1 MKKLITISIICLLYT
16 ATVYAEQDSTVTL
29 KDLEIPNSPGFI
41 LLDKTPTSIERPNSS
56 KAFML
61 SVVNSFSENKGF
73 PQNYAVEFTPFWFLK
88 HPDMTFLKYVGYNKI
103 KDRQMIFNNIK
114 KGSFSFAYI
123 TTTDSVTKNQ
133 VNNLSLS
140 FRTNFISIKSKIDIE
155 DLRNANKKLIEKLK
169 DQNDRLVKY
178 IGDLMLSVNNPT
190 LYDQKVREFY
200 AAEELRNKEEK
211 NEISEILK
219 RRAVFA
225 IDGAVAINTF
235 ILDNNYS
242 ANHFGRFGAW
252 LTLNYSQVLDKKD
265 KDKSYLNLYALGRYL
280 SDGTTLK
287 NNEYI
292 SQNFYDFGGK
302 LELEFKKLSVAYEY
316 IYRINDISNTFRSNG
331 IVKYKISDQL
341 YLTGAFGKNFG
352 DNNNL
357 ISLLG
362 LNWGLSS
369 GTEKPK
375 IEKE

>member
-1 MKKLITISIICLLYT
+1 M
-16 ATVYAEQDSTVTL
+16 
-29 KDLEIPNSPGFI
+29 
-41 LLDKTPTSIERPNSS
+41 
-56 KAFML
+56 
-61 SVVNSFSENKGF
+61 
-73 PQNYAVEFTPFWFLK
+73 
-88 HPDMTFLKYVGYNKI
+88 
-103 KDRQMIFNNIK
+103 
-114 KGSFSFAYI
+114 
-123 TTTDSVTKNQ
+123 
-133 VNNLSLS
+133 
-140 FRTNFISIKSKIDIE
+140 
-155 DLRNANKKLIEKLK
+155 
-169 DQNDRLVKY
+169 
-178 IGDLMLSVNNPT
+178 
-190 LYDQKVREFY
+190 
-200 AAEELRNKEEK
+200 
-211 NEISEILK
+211 
-219 RRAVFA
+219 
-225 IDGAVAINTF
+225 
-235 ILDNNYS
+235 
-242 ANHFGRFGAW
+242 
-252 LTLNYSQVLDKKD
+252 
-265 KDKSYLNLYALGRYL
+265 YALGRYL